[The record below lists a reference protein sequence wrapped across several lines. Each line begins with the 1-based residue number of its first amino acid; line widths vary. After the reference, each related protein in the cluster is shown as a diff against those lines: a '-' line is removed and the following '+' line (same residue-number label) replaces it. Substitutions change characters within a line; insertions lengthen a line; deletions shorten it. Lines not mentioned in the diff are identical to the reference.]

1 MSKPQIVKGA
11 LALAAI
17 AALLLLGVRYLPL
30 ADWIEGCAD
39 WISARGTV
47 GYLIFSGGYILG
59 TMLFVPGSF
68 LAITSGAVLGVP
80 LGALVAL
87 LSATTGATLAF
98 LTSRYLARGKVRAW
112 IRKHKMY
119 RALDEAIGER
129 AGRIILLMR
138 LSPVV
143 PLGLSNYFFGVTK
156 APLWAFV
163 LASLAG
169 MAPGALLN
177 ASVGHVGMATFGRG
191 GSLSGAH
198 IALLVAGLLATA
210 AFTWYLARVA
220 KRELHKQHTSK

>member
-87 LSATTGATLAF
+87 MSATTGATLAF
-98 LTSRYLARGKVRAW
+98 L
-112 IRKHKMY
+112 
-119 RALDEAIGER
+119 
-129 AGRIILLMR
+129 
-138 LSPVV
+138 
-143 PLGLSNYFFGVTK
+143 
-156 APLWAFV
+156 
-163 LASLAG
+163 
-169 MAPGALLN
+169 
-177 ASVGHVGMATFGRG
+177 
-191 GSLSGAH
+191 
-198 IALLVAGLLATA
+198 
-210 AFTWYLARVA
+210 
-220 KRELHKQHTSK
+220 